1 MNVDLAPVL
10 GVYRQAGDFL
20 DQYQRSYSMDAA
32 VVSECGGGFITALQ
46 AAGVAA
52 TAKHFP
58 GLGAA
63 TASQNTD
70 EGPVTLNVSLSDL
83 RDVDEYPYHAAIAD
97 GVKLVMVSWA
107 IYPALDASNPAG
119 LSPTVVRQELRTR
132 LGFTGVTITDALEAG
147 AISSY
152 GTDAELGVLAAQAGM
167 DLILASARNVS
178 QGQDV
183 VSGLA
188 AALADGALDQSGFTA
203 AANRVSA
210 LRTGLA

>member
-1 MNVDLAPVL
+1 
-10 GVYRQAGDFL
+10 
-20 DQYQRSYSMDAA
+20 MDTD
-32 VVSECGGGFITALQ
+32 VVASCGSSFITAIQ

-63 TASQNTD
+63 TTSQNTD
-70 EGPVTLNVSLSDL
+70 SGPVTLNVSLSDL
-83 RDVDEYPYHAAIAD
+83 RNIDEYPYPAAINA
-97 GVKLVMVSWA
+97 GVKLIMVSWA

-119 LSPTVVRQELRTR
+119 LSSAVVRQELRGR
-132 LGFTGVTITDALEAG
+132 LGFSGVTITDALEAG

-152 GTDAELGVLAAQAGM
+152 GTASQLGVRAAQAGM
-167 DLILASARNVS
+167 DVLLASARDVS

-188 AALADGALDQSGFTA
+188 SAYSGGTLNQSDFTA
-203 AANRVSA
+203 AANRVTA
-210 LRTGLA
+210 LRTSLG